1 VELTP
6 QQTLEV
12 SPRAEETVYRLPP
25 APAASRRRRLG
36 LIELQLG
43 VLFLLAAAGV
53 VCVGPA
59 AGWGR
64 GALVCWGA
72 ILGPVTLLLLLD
84 GYGKRYGR
92 PTVRADRHR
101 LQFREALLARWS
113 ARDRPLPAVVRV
125 VVHPIGDALG
135 VLEVVSDDVQPYW
148 FADGYPLPMLRS
160 LADCLAR
167 HCDRHRQH
175 PVLVEDGPPVSES
188 KLAALLAA
196 SVRDEEAADLKER
209 PTTTR
214 WEVTRSPGGVTL
226 VQPPCRQEGLYFI
239 LGVLVGGAL
248 GAGLLIAGVSGPRD
262 QRTVVSGVVLL
273 LAGVGA
279 AVFGLHAGTRE
290 RRVTARDG
298 QLSWGESSRV
308 VPRRRPRQWSVDE
321 LRALRTFRH
330 GGGNPR
336 WALRLHTRDGLSHD
350 LYASADGDEV
360 RWLATELRVALG
372 VPAVE
377 RPEADDPTE

>member
-25 APAASRRRRLG
+25 APPASRRRRLG

-53 VCVGPA
+53 VCAGLA
-59 AGWGR
+59 EGWGR
-64 GALVCWGA
+64 GVLVLWGA

-92 PTVRADRHR
+92 PRVRADRHR
-101 LQFREALLARWS
+101 LRFWEALLARWS
-113 ARDRPLPAVVRV
+113 ARDRPLPAVVRF
-125 VVHPIGDALG
+125 VVHPIENDLG

-175 PVLVEDGPPVSES
+175 PVPVEDGPPVSES
-188 KLAALLAA
+188 KLAALQAA
-196 SVRDEEAADLKER
+196 SARDEEAADRKER

-214 WEVTRSPGGVTL
+214 WEVTRSPVGVTL
-226 VQPPCRQEGLYFI
+226 VQPPSRQEGLSFI
-239 LGVLVGGAL
+239 LAVLVCGAL
-248 GAGLLIAGVSGPRD
+248 GVGLLIAGPSG
-262 QRTVVSGVVLL
+262 TGVSGVVLL

-279 AVFGLHAGTRE
+279 AVYGLHVGTRE

-308 VPRRRPRQWSVDE
+308 VPRRRPRRWSVDD
-321 LRALRTFRH
+321 LRALRAFHRS
-330 GGGNPR
+330 GGGLR
-336 WALRLHTRDGLSHD
+336 WELHLHTRDGLSHH

-360 RWLATELRVALG
+360 RWLATELRGALG

-377 RPEADDPTE
+377 RPEADDPTK

>member
-1 VELTP
+1 MELTP

-12 SPRAEETVYRLPP
+12 SPRAEETVYRLPT

-36 LIELQLG
+36 LSELQLG
-43 VLFLLAAAGV
+43 VLFPLAAAGA
-53 VCVGPA
+53 VC
-59 AGWGR
+59 AGLAEEWGR
-64 GALVCWGA
+64 GVLVFCGV
-72 ILGPVTLLLLLD
+72 ILGLITLLLLLD

-113 ARDRPLPAVVRV
+113 ARDRPLPAIVRF
-125 VVHPIGDALG
+125 VVHPIENDLG
-135 VLEVVSDDVQPYW
+135 VLEVVSTDVQPYW
-148 FADGYPLPMLRS
+148 FADGYPLPMLRN
-160 LADCLAR
+160 LADRLAR

-175 PVLVEDGPPVSES
+175 PVPVEGGPPISEN
-188 KLAALLAA
+188 KLAALQAA

-226 VQPPCRQEGLYFI
+226 VQPPCRQEGLRFI
-239 LGVLVGGAL
+239 LAVLVCGAL
-248 GAGLLIAGVSGPRD
+248 GVGLLIAGTLGPRE
-262 QRTVVSGVVLL
+262 QRTEVSGVVLL
-273 LAGVGA
+273 LASVGA

-298 QLSWGESSRV
+298 QLIWGESSRIV
-308 VPRRRPRQWSVDE
+308 RRRPRQWSVDE
-321 LRALRTFRH
+321 LRALRAFLH
-330 GGGNPR
+330 GGGGPH
-336 WALRLHTRDGLSHD
+336 WALRLHTRDGLLHD
-350 LYASADGDEV
+350 LYFSADGDEV
-360 RWLATELRVALG
+360 RWLATELRGALG

-377 RPEADDPTE
+377 RPEADGPTE

>member
-25 APAASRRRRLG
+25 APPASRRRRLG

-53 VCVGPA
+53 VC
-59 AGWGR
+59 AGLAEGR
-64 GALVCWGA
+64 GRGVLVLWGA

-92 PTVRADRHR
+92 PRVRADRHR
-101 LQFREALLARWS
+101 LRFWEALLARWS
-113 ARDRPLPAVVRV
+113 ARDRPLPAVVRF
-125 VVHPIGDALG
+125 VVHPIENDLG
-135 VLEVVSDDVQPYW
+135 VLEVVSTDVQPYW
-148 FADGYPLPMLRS
+148 FADGYPLPMLRN
-160 LADCLAR
+160 LADRLAR

-175 PVLVEDGPPVSES
+175 PVPVEGGPPISES
-188 KLAALLAA
+188 KLAALQAA
-196 SVRDEEAADLKER
+196 SVRDEETADLKER

-226 VQPPCRQEGLYFI
+226 VQPPCRQEGLRFI
-239 LGVLVGGAL
+239 LAVLVCGAL
-248 GAGLLIAGVSGPRD
+248 GVGLLIAGTLGPRE
-262 QRTVVSGVVLL
+262 QRTEVSGVVLL
-273 LAGVGA
+273 LASVGA
-279 AVFGLHAGTRE
+279 AVYGLHAGTRE

-308 VPRRRPRQWSVDE
+308 VPRRRPRRWSVDD
-321 LRALRTFRH
+321 LRALRAFHRS
-330 GGGNPR
+330 GGGLR
-336 WALRLHTRDGLSHD
+336 WELHLHTRDGLSHH

-360 RWLATELRVALG
+360 RWLATELRGALG

-377 RPEADDPTE
+377 RPEADGPTE